1 MFPAATLRL
10 QPYRIFGK
18 KTHKRSMTFVDE
30 LGTLE
35 AISPQ
40 AALDAAKAEYGDE
53 LLGGGLFQQRAL
65 LSAVRKMLKRWRAGS
80 RRP

>member
-1 MFPAATLRL
+1 MPGGEAEL

-53 LLGGGLFQQRAL
+53 LLVWWIIPPRP
-65 LSAVRKMLKRWRAGS
+65 LSAARKMPKRWRAGS